1 MLMSAEKTILIA
13 EDSLQDLQMLLRAF
27 ESAGVQN
34 PVKVVHDGFEA
45 IQYLAGEGIY
55 SDREQY
61 PFPSILLLDLNMP
74 KRDGF
79 DVLNFLEQNALSK
92 KLLKI
97 VLTGLSDRRLIDKAY
112 HMGANS
118 FLHKPTRPEDL
129 QNLVHFFKEYWL
141 IFNKPPGSSSLF
153 KSRQMLDC

>member
-1 MLMSAEKTILIA
+1 MSSNKTILIA
-13 EDSLQDLQMLLRAF
+13 EDSEQDLQMLLRAF
-27 ESAGVQN
+27 QSSGVQN
-34 PVKVVHDGFEA
+34 PVRIVHDGVEA
-45 IQYLAGEGIY
+45 IRYLSGDGDF
-55 SDREQY
+55 SDREKY

-74 KRDGF
+74 KKDGF
-79 DVLNFLEQNALSK
+79 AVLNYLEEHLLSS

-129 QNLVHFFKEYWL
+129 QNLVHFFKDYWL
-141 IFNKPPGSSSLF
+141 VLNKGPNPPAHQKA
-153 KSRQMLDC
+153 KSVENL

>member
-1 MLMSAEKTILIA
+1 MSAEKTILIA
-13 EDSLQDLQMLLRAF
+13 EDSEQDLQMLLRAF
-27 ESAGVQN
+27 QSAGVQN
-34 PVKVVHDGFEA
+34 PVKVVHDGLEA
-45 IQYLAGEGIY
+45 IHYLAGVGIY
-55 SDREQY
+55 ADRAQY

-79 DVLNFLEQNALSK
+79 DVLTFLEENSLST

-129 QNLVHFFKEYWL
+129 QNLVHFFKDYWL
-141 IFNKPPGSSSLF
+141 IFNKAPSSSNLL
-153 KSRQMLDC
+153 KSKQTMDW